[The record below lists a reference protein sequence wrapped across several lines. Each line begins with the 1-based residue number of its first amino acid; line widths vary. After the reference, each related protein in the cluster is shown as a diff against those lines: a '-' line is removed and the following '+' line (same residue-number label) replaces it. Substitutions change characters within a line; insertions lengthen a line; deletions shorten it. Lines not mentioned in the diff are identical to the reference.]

1 MASQSYAEIQA
12 QIAELASRAQ
22 ALKAEE
28 SAAVVARIREDVAAY
43 GLTVQDIFGRKGA
56 GAKFKVGPKA
66 ASGAKYSDGKGGTY
80 GGRGPHPKW
89 LRNALAAGAKLEDFL
104 AGAVKSPSAAA
115 VPAKKAAAKKA
126 GPRKGAGAKKASK

>member
-1 MASQSYAEIQA
+1 
-12 QIAELASRAQ
+12 
-22 ALKAEE
+22 
-28 SAAVVARIREDVAAY
+28 
-43 GLTVQDIFGRKGA
+43 
-56 GAKFKVGPKA
+56 
-66 ASGAKYSDGKGGTY
+66 GAKYSDGKGGTY